1 MKVEKV
7 PSSGTQDW
15 PALDEVPT
23 TPSATSK
30 SSLDVKLVRFASS
43 ATESTDSDGEDSLP
57 PNQLSPDKW
66 PSISDA
72 GDISKAADNDGDD
85 AATVVV
91 RIEVDPN
98 SEANIRATNGDI
110 SNEEGLAD
118 SEHASEEQRIRK
130 TKKCKN

>member
-1 MKVEKV
+1 MKMEKV
-7 PSSGTQDW
+7 SSGTEDW
-15 PALDEVPT
+15 PALNEVST
-23 TPSATSK
+23 SPSATSR

-43 ATESTDSDGEDSLP
+43 TTESTDSDGEGSLP
-57 PNQLSPDKW
+57 TNQLGPDKW
-66 PSISDA
+66 PTISDA
-72 GDISKAADNDGDD
+72 GHKAAESDGDD

-118 SEHASEEQRIRK
+118 SEHASGEQRVKK
-130 TKKCKN
+130 TKKGKG